1 MRTLACAGSM
11 ALVLSV
17 TLGQDAA
24 RPAFEVASV
33 KPNTSGGT
41 QGGVRSDPE
50 RLTATNATVRQLLLF
65 AYNLPDY
72 QLLGPHSIE
81 TERYDVTA
89 KAPIPGD
96 TAQLRSMLQT
106 LLTDRFRLKLHRETK
121 TVPVFWL
128 ITAKNGPKLRK
139 FEEGKQAPAI
149 RPGIH
154 AIYAGFAAGA
164 TVPQLADLLSRYL
177 QQPVLDKTG
186 VDGRFSIQLE
196 WAFDATPQAGAPG
209 PETSD
214 PGASLFTAVQEQLG
228 LKLEPHRSDVEFL
241 VIDSVQKPLDDE

>member
-1 MRTLACAGSM
+1 MRTLACSGSM
-11 ALVLSV
+11 AVVLCV
-17 TLGQDAA
+17 AFGQDAA

-33 KPNTSGGT
+33 KPNTSGAI

-81 TERYDVTA
+81 NERYDVTA

-106 LLTDRFRLKLHRETK
+106 LLADRFRLKLHRETK

-139 FEEGKQAPAI
+139 FEEGKQAPDV
-149 RPGIH
+149 RPGIYS
-154 AIYAGFAAGA
+154 IYVNA
-164 TVPQLADLLSRYL
+164 TVPQLADLLSRHL

-228 LKLEPHRSDVEFL
+228 LKLEPHMSDVEFL
-241 VIDSVQKPLDDE
+241 VVDSVQKPSDDE